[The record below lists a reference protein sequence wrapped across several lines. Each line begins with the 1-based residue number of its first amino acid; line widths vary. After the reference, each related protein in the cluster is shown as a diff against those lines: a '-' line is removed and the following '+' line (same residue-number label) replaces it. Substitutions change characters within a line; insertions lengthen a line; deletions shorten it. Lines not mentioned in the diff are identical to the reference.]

1 MTTTDVLQKARLDG
15 RTMLTEVE
23 SKELIQESGIPVV
36 ETRLARS
43 KAEAVRMAREMGFP
57 AVLKIVSPDVVHKS
71 DVGGVKV
78 GLKSAAQVRTAYDSI
93 LSSTRTAEP
102 SASILGVSVQRM
114 AEPGVEVI
122 IGATKDP
129 QFGHVVMFGLGG
141 VLVELLKDVSMRL
154 VPLTAR
160 DARVMIREIKSLP
173 LLQGYRQYPPC
184 DLDSL
189 EEAILNLSRFLEKHP
204 DIKELDLNPV
214 LCYPKGLVA
223 VDARVVLEEPGPA
236 L

>member
-15 RTMLTEVE
+15 RTLLTEVE
-23 SKELIQESGIPVV
+23 SKELIRESGIPVV

-43 KAEAVRMAREMGFP
+43 KSEAARMAQEMGLP
-57 AVLKIVSPDVVHKS
+57 SVLKIISPDVVHKS

-78 GLKSAAQVRTAYDSI
+78 GLESVSQVKTAYDSI
-93 LSSTRTAEP
+93 LSSTRAAVP
-102 SASILGVSVQRM
+102 SASILGVSVQKM
-114 AEPGVEVI
+114 AQPGVEVI

-129 QFGHVVMFGLGG
+129 QFGQVILFGLGG
-141 VLVELLKDVSMRL
+141 VLVEILKDVSMRL
-154 VPLTAR
+154 VPLTGR
-160 DARVMIREIKSLP
+160 DARMMIREIKSLP

-189 EEAILNLSRFLEKHP
+189 EKAILNLSQFLEKYP

-214 LCYPKGLVA
+214 LCYPEGLVA
-223 VDARVVLEEPGPA
+223 VDARVVLDEPSPT

>member
-1 MTTTDVLQKARLDG
+1 MATTDVLQKARLDG
-15 RTMLTEVE
+15 RTLLTEVE
-23 SKELIQESGIPVV
+23 SKELIRESGIPVV
-36 ETRLARS
+36 ESRLAGS
-43 KAEAVRMAREMGFP
+43 KAEAVRIAKEMGLP
-57 AVLKIVSPDVVHKS
+57 AVLKIISPDVVHKS

-78 GLKSAAQVRTAYDSI
+78 GLENVRQVRTAYDSI
-93 LSSTRTAEP
+93 LSSTQAAVP
-102 SASILGVSVQRM
+102 SASILGISVQKM

-129 QFGHVVMFGLGG
+129 QFGHVIMFGLGG

-154 VPLTAR
+154 VPLTAK
-160 DARVMIREIKSLP
+160 DARVMVREIKSLP

-189 EEAILNLSRFLEKHP
+189 EEAILNLSQFLEEHP

-214 LCYPKGLVA
+214 LCYPHGLVA
-223 VDARVVLEEPGPA
+223 VDARVVLDEPSPTS
-236 L
+236 

>member
-1 MTTTDVLQKARLDG
+1 VTTTDVLQKARLDG
-15 RTMLTEVE
+15 RTLLTEVE
-23 SKELIQESGIPVV
+23 SKELIRESGIPVV

-43 KAEAVRMAREMGFP
+43 KSEAARMAQEMGLP
-57 AVLKIVSPDVVHKS
+57 SVLKIISPDVVHKS

-78 GLKSAAQVRTAYDSI
+78 GLESVSQVKTAYDSI
-93 LSSTRTAEP
+93 LSSTRAAVP
-102 SASILGVSVQRM
+102 SASILGVSVQKM
-114 AEPGVEVI
+114 AQPGVEVI

-129 QFGHVVMFGLGG
+129 QFGQVILFGLGG
-141 VLVELLKDVSMRL
+141 VLVEILKDVSMRL
-154 VPLTAR
+154 VPLTGR
-160 DARVMIREIKSLP
+160 DARMMIREIKSLP

-189 EEAILNLSRFLEKHP
+189 EKAILNLSQFLEKYP

-214 LCYPKGLVA
+214 LCYPEGLVA
-223 VDARVVLEEPGPA
+223 VDARVVLDEPSPT

>member
-15 RTMLTEVE
+15 RTLLTEVE
-23 SKELIQESGIPVV
+23 SKELIRESGISVV

-43 KAEAVRMAREMGFP
+43 KAEAVRMAQEMGLP
-57 AVLKIVSPDVVHKS
+57 AVLKIVSPDVIHKS
-71 DVGGVKV
+71 DVGGVKIGLESV
-78 GLKSAAQVRTAYDSI
+78 GQVRTAYDSI
-93 LSSTRTAEP
+93 LSSTLEAVP
-102 SASILGVSVQRM
+102 SASILGVSVQKM
-114 AEPGVEVI
+114 ALPGVEVI

-129 QFGHVVMFGLGG
+129 QFGHVILFGLGG
-141 VLVELLKDVSMRL
+141 VLVELLRDVSMRL

-189 EEAILNLSRFLEKHP
+189 EEAILNLSQFLEKHP

-223 VDARVVLEEPGPA
+223 VDARVVLDEPSPT

>member
-1 MTTTDVLQKARLDG
+1 MTSTDVLQKARLDG
-15 RTMLTEVE
+15 RTLLTEVE
-23 SKELIQESGIPVV
+23 SKELIQESGILVI

-43 KAEAVRMAREMGFP
+43 KAEAVRIAQEMGLP

-71 DVGGVKV
+71 DVGGVMV
-78 GLKSAAQVRTAYDSI
+78 GLESLSQVRTAYDSI
-93 LSSTRTAEP
+93 LSSTRAAVP
-102 SASILGVSVQRM
+102 SASILGVSVQKM
-114 AEPGVEVI
+114 ARPGVEVI

-141 VLVELLKDVSMRL
+141 VLVEMLRDVSMRL

-189 EEAILNLSRFLEKHP
+189 EEAILNLSQFLEKHP
-204 DIKELDLNPV
+204 EVKELDLNPV
-214 LCYPKGLVA
+214 LCYPQGLVA
-223 VDARVVLEEPGPA
+223 VDARVVLEELSPN